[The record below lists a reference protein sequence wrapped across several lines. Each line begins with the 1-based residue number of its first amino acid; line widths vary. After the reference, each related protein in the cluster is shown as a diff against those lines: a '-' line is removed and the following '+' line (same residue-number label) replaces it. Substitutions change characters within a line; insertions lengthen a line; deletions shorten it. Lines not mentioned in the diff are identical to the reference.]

1 MPQGPMLK
9 HIASTLLLAGQFAPF
24 YSRACTNCD
33 YAISVT
39 IEDYEFGRAG
49 YQVTCKGESLP
60 EDFACA
66 LVFNFD
72 PPVSD
77 GIASVSGGEYD
88 LIRGITLRLD
98 GTLYT
103 AVFDPPLKKE
113 NGFSGVEKHAGILA
127 KVDGDYLL
135 VRWPNEEE
143 AKAKIIGRE
152 KINPNR
158 PQHA

>member
-1 MPQGPMLK
+1 MLK
-9 HIASTLLLAGQFAPF
+9 HIALALLFAGQFIPLP
-24 YSRACTNCD
+24 S
-33 YAISVT
+33 
-39 IEDYEFGRAG
+39 IEDYEFGNAG
-49 YQVTCKGESLP
+49 HKVECKGESQP
-60 EDFACA
+60 DFACA

-77 GIASVSGGEYD
+77 GSASVSGGEYD

-158 PQHA
+158 PQRA